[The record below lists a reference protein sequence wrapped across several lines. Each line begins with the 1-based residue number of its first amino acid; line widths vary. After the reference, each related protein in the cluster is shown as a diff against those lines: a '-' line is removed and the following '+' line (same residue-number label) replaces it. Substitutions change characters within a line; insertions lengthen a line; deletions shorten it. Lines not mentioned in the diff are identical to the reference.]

1 VSEKKKIHDRQR
13 IYTAFAALSIT
24 LLLTL
29 WNMFANEDRSK
40 VNTDVALM
48 LTPKSTTDDMPDSCT
63 KSPSEKNLETECITV
78 TRTRSS

>member
-1 VSEKKKIHDRQR
+1 VLEKKKTHAHQR

-40 VNTDVALM
+40 VNTDAALM
-48 LTPKSTTDDMPDSCT
+48 LTSKSTTDDMPDSCT
-63 KSPSEKNLETECITV
+63 KSSSEKDLGKECMTV